1 MMIIMI
7 IISDGGAG
15 ASADVRTLASGRGFR
30 AFVIASPFTTKLFS
44 LSLSLSLSLSKPLN
58 FFLNGQEITDHRLP
72 ATMTAT
78 WQNRPA
84 NLRISPL
91 SLAEAQMTTVYSQ
104 LSHRPVSW
112 FPKRSPELLLGLSF
126 FFFWGL
132 TPGFNLTGLT
142 SPNYDSHTQWLVGER
157 RIFF

>member
-1 MMIIMI
+1 MIIIMI

-44 LSLSLSLSLSKPLN
+44 LFLSLSKALN

-84 NLRISPL
+84 NLRYSPL
-91 SLAEAQMTTVYSQ
+91 SLAEAQMTTAYSQ
-104 LSHRPVSW
+104 LSHRPVFW

-126 FFFWGL
+126 FFFFGA
-132 TPGFNLTGLT
+132 
-142 SPNYDSHTQWLVGER
+142 
-157 RIFF
+157 

>member
-1 MMIIMI
+1 MMIVII

-30 AFVIASPFTTKLFS
+30 AFVIASPFTTKTL
-44 LSLSLSLSLSKPLN
+44 LSLSLSKPLN

-84 NLRISPL
+84 NLLISPL

-104 LSHRPVSW
+104 LSHRPVFW

-132 TPGFNLTGLT
+132 NP
-142 SPNYDSHTQWLVGER
+142 
-157 RIFF
+157 RI